1 LGAAD
6 PIGGA
11 PTDVMRGVATV
22 SLGGS
27 PLAEG
32 FESEAL
38 LTVPERRGLVTR
50 ARVLEEI
57 KRVKEKAAG
66 GK

>member
-1 LGAAD
+1 
-6 PIGGA
+6 
-11 PTDVMRGVATV
+11 MRGVATV
-22 SLGGS
+22 RLGGS

-50 ARVLEEI
+50 AEVLEEDQASEGEGS
-57 KRVKEKAAG
+57 RG
-66 GK
+66 